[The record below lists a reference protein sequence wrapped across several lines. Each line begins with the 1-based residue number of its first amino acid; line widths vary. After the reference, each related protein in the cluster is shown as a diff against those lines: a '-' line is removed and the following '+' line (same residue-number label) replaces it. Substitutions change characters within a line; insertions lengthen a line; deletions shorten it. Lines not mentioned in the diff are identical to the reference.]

1 MTATRRRSGGRPAS
15 RPGERLTGR
24 GGVLVVFAGCFL
36 GLLVAEWANW
46 GELAGAVFFMASSL
60 TAYYVRPSGLLPVVV
75 SPPLL
80 FFAACALEKALISA
94 GLLAAFS
101 GTMVTL
107 ADSAGWLFAGT
118 GLTILIALLRGLR
131 SEVRAL
137 VLALRALSRCP
148 QLARELEHHP
158 LLDRLDLCHVL
169 ESERGELAEHAG
181 DQVLG
186 NRGAARHAHRGG
198 PV

>member
-1 MTATRRRSGGRPAS
+1 MTVTQAGDWFRDSFEGWRAR

-36 GLLVAEWANW
+36 GLLVADWANW
-46 GELAGAVFFMASSL
+46 GELADAVFFMASSL

-80 FFAACALEKALISA
+80 FFAACVLEKALISA
-94 GLLAAFS
+94 GLLSAFS
-101 GTMVTL
+101 GTVVTL

-118 GLTILIALLRGLR
+118 ALTILIALLRGLR

-137 VLALRALSRCP
+137 VLALRALSRLVIA
-148 QLARELEHHP
+148 LA
-158 LLDRLDLCHVL
+158 
-169 ESERGELAEHAG
+169 
-181 DQVLG
+181 
-186 NRGAARHAHRGG
+186 AARAGAG
-198 PV
+198 TPSAP

>member
-1 MTATRRRSGGRPAS
+1 MTTVIRRRESFSDTYAAVSLREPYGPGGPQPAVAGRFGDRSGDRSGGWPGGWLGGWRGR

-36 GLLVAEWANW
+36 GLLVADWANW
-46 GELAGAVFFMASSL
+46 GELADAVFFMASSL

-80 FFAACALEKALISA
+80 FFAACVLEKALISA

-101 GTMVTL
+101 GTVVAL
-107 ADSAGWLFAGT
+107 ASSAGWLFAGT

-137 VLALRALSRCP
+137 VLALRSLPR
-148 QLARELEHHP
+148 
-158 LLDRLDLCHVL
+158 
-169 ESERGELAEHAG
+169 
-181 DQVLG
+181 
-186 NRGAARHAHRGG
+186 
-198 PV
+198 

>member
-1 MTATRRRSGGRPAS
+1 MTTVIRRREPFSGMYAAVSLREPYGHGGPQPTVAGRFGDRFWGWLGGWRGR

-36 GLLVAEWANW
+36 GLLVADWANW
-46 GELAGAVFFMASSL
+46 GELGDAVFFMASSL

-80 FFAACALEKALISA
+80 FFTACMLEKALISA

-101 GTMVTL
+101 GTVVAL
-107 ADSAGWLFAGT
+107 ASSAGWLLAGT

-137 VLALRALSRCP
+137 VLALRSLPS
-148 QLARELEHHP
+148 
-158 LLDRLDLCHVL
+158 
-169 ESERGELAEHAG
+169 
-181 DQVLG
+181 
-186 NRGAARHAHRGG
+186 
-198 PV
+198 